1 MKEYA
6 DFIYEKNC
14 LLGSAYQVDDARAF
28 IEKNK

>member
-14 LLGSAYQVDDARAF
+14 LLGSAYRAD
-28 IEKNK
+28 EVRAALGK